1 MNIFTGIG
9 RLGRDAET
17 KHTQAGKPVTT
28 FAVAIEDGFGDN
40 KVTSWLDCAMFGERG
55 EKLVGY
61 IRKGDR
67 IGVTGSIRLDT
78 YTTRDGAEKSK
89 ISLRVADL
97 TLLGDKREGQPNTG
111 GGHGG
116 SRGGAPQRQRPAPAT
131 QQPTDDFADE
141 DIPFIRQR
149 GDF

>member
-9 RLGRDAET
+9 RLGRDAEV
-17 KHTQAGKPVTT
+17 KYTQAGKPVTT

-55 EKLVGY
+55 EKLAGY

-67 IGVTGSIRLDT
+67 IGVTGSIRMDA

-89 ISLRVADL
+89 IALRVADV
-97 TLLGDKREGQPNTG
+97 TLLGDKREGQPNNG

-131 QQPTDDFADE
+131 QQPADDFADE
-141 DIPFIRQR
+141 TIPFIRQR

>member
-9 RLGRDAET
+9 RLGRDAEV
-17 KHTQAGKPVTT
+17 KYTQAGKAVTT
-28 FAVAIEDGFGDN
+28 FAVAIEEGFGDN
-40 KVTSWLDCAMFGERG
+40 KVTSWLDCVLFGERG
-55 EKLVGY
+55 EKLAEY

-89 ISLRVADL
+89 IALRVADL

-131 QQPTDDFADE
+131 QQPTDDFADD